1 MGWSMG
7 QTSGVLVALPLRR
20 TMDVST
26 QPSTKGKTMKEEMRA
41 ITERLDQ
48 MEGALLAHQ
57 VYLTALGS
65 EIQKLEWAALMELAQ
80 LAEKRLDQLR
90 PSPASDL
97 TLQSFQK
104 TMRELQ
110 QKLHESDTSGPFWEA
125 LK

>member
-1 MGWSMG
+1 MS
-7 QTSGVLVALPLRR
+7 
-20 TMDVST
+20 
-26 QPSTKGKTMKEEMRA
+26 EEMRA

-48 MEGALLAHQ
+48 MEGVLLAHQ

-65 EIQKLEWAALMELAQ
+65 EIRKLEWGALLELTQ
-80 LAEKRLDQLR
+80 QTEKRLDQLR

-97 TLQSFQK
+97 TLQAFQQ

-110 QKLHESDTSGPFWEA
+110 QKLHESDASDPFWES